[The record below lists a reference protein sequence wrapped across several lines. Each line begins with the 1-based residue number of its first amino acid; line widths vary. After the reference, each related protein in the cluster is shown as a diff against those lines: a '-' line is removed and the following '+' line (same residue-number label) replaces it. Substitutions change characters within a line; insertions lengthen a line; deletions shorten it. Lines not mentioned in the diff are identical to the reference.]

1 MARLWRDYGAIGA
14 IMARLARLWR
24 DWRDFWNMLER
35 MRPQLTYPR
44 SKTGLWEL
52 MLTGIA
58 YTCPTP
64 SPSRPSG

>member
-24 DWRDFWNMLER
+24 DFWNMLER
-35 MRPQLTYPR
+35 MRPQLIYPR
-44 SKTGLWEL
+44 SKNGLLEL

-64 SPSRPSG
+64 SPSRPSC